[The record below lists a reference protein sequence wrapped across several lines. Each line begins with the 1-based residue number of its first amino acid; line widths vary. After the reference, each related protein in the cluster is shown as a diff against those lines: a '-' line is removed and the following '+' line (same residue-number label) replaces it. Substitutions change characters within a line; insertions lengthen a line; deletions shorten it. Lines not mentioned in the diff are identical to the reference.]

1 LSILLIDKRF
11 KMSILN
17 SEEMMRYLYKEMTP
31 EESKEFLA
39 KVGETPDIQ
48 EQFTEMKEGLE
59 KLEEIQFSPS
69 SSVIDR
75 IMHYGSTS
83 AEGLSKA

>member
-1 LSILLIDKRF
+1 
-11 KMSILN
+11 MSILN

-31 EESKEFLA
+31 EESKEFLS

-48 EQFTEMKEGLE
+48 EQFSEMKEGFE
-59 KLEEIQFSPS
+59 KLEDIQFSPS

-75 IMHYGSTS
+75 IMNYGSTKT
-83 AEGLSKA
+83 EGLSKS

>member
-1 LSILLIDKRF
+1 
-11 KMSILN
+11 MSILN

-48 EQFTEMKEGLE
+48 EQFTEMKDGFETLE
-59 KLEEIQFSPS
+59 DIQFSPS

-75 IMHYGSTS
+75 IMHYGSAG

>member
-1 LSILLIDKRF
+1 
-11 KMSILN
+11 MSILN

-48 EQFTEMKEGLE
+48 EQFSEMKEGFE
-59 KLEEIQFSPS
+59 KLDDIQYSPS
-69 SSVIDR
+69 NSVIDR
-75 IMHYGSTS
+75 IMNYGSTNT
-83 AEGLSKA
+83 EGLSKS

>member
-1 LSILLIDKRF
+1 
-11 KMSILN
+11 
-17 SEEMMRYLYKEMTP
+17 MMRYLYKEMTP

-48 EQFTEMKEGLE
+48 EQFTEMKDGFETLE
-59 KLEEIQFSPS
+59 DIQFSPS

-75 IMHYGSTS
+75 IMHYGSAG

>member
-1 LSILLIDKRF
+1 
-11 KMSILN
+11 MSILN

-48 EQFTEMKEGLE
+48 EQFSEMKEGFE
-59 KLEEIQFSPS
+59 KLDDIQYSPS
-69 SSVIDR
+69 TSVIDR
-75 IMHYGSTS
+75 IMQYGS
-83 AEGLSKA
+83 AVEEAHSKK

>member
-1 LSILLIDKRF
+1 
-11 KMSILN
+11 MSILN

-48 EQFTEMKEGLE
+48 KQFTEMKEGLE
-59 KLEEIQFSPS
+59 KLEGIQFSPS

-75 IMHYGSTS
+75 IMHYGSAG

>member
-48 EQFTEMKEGLE
+48 EQFTEMKDGFETLE
-59 KLEEIQFSPS
+59 DIQFSPS

-75 IMHYGSTS
+75 IMHYGSAG

>member
-59 KLEEIQFSPS
+59 KLEGIQFSPS

-75 IMHYGSTS
+75 IMHYGSAG

>member
-1 LSILLIDKRF
+1 
-11 KMSILN
+11 MSILN

-48 EQFTEMKEGLE
+48 EQFSEMKEGFE
-59 KLEEIQFSPS
+59 KLDDIQYSPS
-69 SSVIDR
+69 NSVIDR
-75 IMHYGSTS
+75 LMNYGSTNT
-83 AEGLSKA
+83 EGLSKS

>member
-1 LSILLIDKRF
+1 
-11 KMSILN
+11 MSILN

-31 EESKEFLA
+31 EQSKEFLA

-48 EQFTEMKEGLE
+48 EQFTEMKEGFE
-59 KLEEIQFSPS
+59 KLEDIQFSPS

-75 IMHYGSTS
+75 IMHYGSAG

>member
-1 LSILLIDKRF
+1 
-11 KMSILN
+11 MSILK

-48 EQFTEMKEGLE
+48 EQFSEMKEGFE
-59 KLEEIQFSPS
+59 KLEDIQFSPS

-75 IMHYGSTS
+75 IMHYGSTKT
-83 AEGLSKA
+83 EGLSKS